1 MPKQK
6 GIIKLKGSMGGI
18 TFYQKNGE
26 HFSRET
32 NGPDKNKIKH
42 DPAFQR
48 TRENNQEFG
57 GAAQIG
63 KAFRTGLV
71 KDFDEM
77 SDSSCTARITKLI
90 KQIISKGEGKRGQR
104 DFSPNLYGEFFLYF
118 AFNESVS
125 FNSILLASFTASAN
139 ATRNEVT
146 ITIPDF
152 NTGNMVHAPA
162 GASHFRI
169 INLISILSEYKFN
182 ETSQRY
188 EPTDPDSNSLN
199 AFNASN
205 YIALGGNV
213 GSDTIIVS
221 TITPVPAIESTS
233 ILISCIGIEFYQ
245 KVGSEYYLLASN
257 NSMKVQAVY

>member
-1 MPKQK
+1 MPRQK
-6 GIIKLKGSMGGI
+6 GIIKIKGSMGGI

-32 NGPDKNKIKH
+32 NGPDKNKIKN
-42 DPAFQR
+42 DSSFQR

-77 SDSSCTARITKLI
+77 SDFSCTARITKLI
-90 KQIISKGEGKRGQR
+90 KQIISKGAGKRGQR
-104 DFSPNLYGEFFLYF
+104 DFSPAMYGDFFRYF

-125 FNSILLASFTASAN
+125 FDSILLAAYTASTN

-146 ITIPDF
+146 ITVPDF
-152 NTGNMVHAPA
+152 NTGNMVHAPS

-182 ETSQRY
+182 PTSMRY
-188 EPTDPDSNSLN
+188 EPTDPDSNSKN
-199 AFNASN
+199 AFNASI
-205 YIALGGNV
+205 YIPLGGNV
-213 GSDTIIVS
+213 GSDTIIAS
-221 TITPVPAIESTS
+221 SITPVPAIEPTS

-245 KVGSEYYLLASN
+245 KVGAEYYLLASN
-257 NSMKVQAVY
+257 NAMKVQGIY